1 MLLSN
6 SNSRPYIE
14 VYYLYLPFYLFRLPN
29 LFTISMFAPRLCRPR
44 AHKEASAKPPP
55 TISSSRRIRSVFGL
69 SALTTMLM
77 MLLPYSALAAEAAV
91 ATEALA
97 EPTATSIVLLI
108 FFVVIAIGVSFVCS
122 LSEAALLS
130 MTPSYIADV
139 QENNPK
145 KANMLKR
152 LKVDNID
159 QSLAAILTLNTV
171 AHTLG
176 SIGAGAQATIVFGS
190 AWFGLFSAIMT
201 LAILFLSEIIPK
213 TLGTIYWRQL
223 SGLVAYFVRG
233 IILILYP
240 LIWISERLTKLLVRG
255 KEPQV
260 FSRREFAALASIG
273 EESGQIDPLESR
285 IIRNLLAFGAI
296 KVEDIMTPRSVM
308 LAFEENKTVAEVVA
322 DRPKLTF
329 SRLPVYDG
337 DLDNI
342 TGFVLK
348 TDMLLAKVNH
358 AMHKPLTQFKRE
370 ITFVFSKMKLFDLL
384 DLMLK
389 NRIHIAITVGE
400 YGEVKGLVT
409 LEDVFETLL
418 GLEIVDEIDRVEDMQ
433 ALARQMMDR
442 RVERLGMKLSDD
454 EQLDDQSATNGVESK
469 P

>member
-1 MLLSN
+1 MS
-6 SNSRPYIE
+6 
-14 VYYLYLPFYLFRLPN
+14 V
-29 LFTISMFAPRLCRPR
+29 PRLYRPR
-44 AHKEASAKPPP
+44 ACRKDASAEPPP
-55 TISSSRRIRSVFGL
+55 TMGGNGRSYMTCFNSKSFL
-69 SALTTMLM
+69 AFILLLTS
-77 MLLPYSALAAEAAV
+77 LLPQTVWAAGEV
-91 ATEALA
+91 AN
-97 EPTATSIVLLI
+97 PTASSVLLLI
-108 FFVVIAIGVSFVCS
+108 LFVLIAIGISFICS
-122 LSEAALLS
+122 LAEAALLS
-130 MTPSYIADV
+130 MTPSYIADL
-139 QENNPK
+139 QETNPK
-145 KANMLKR
+145 KSNMLKR

-190 AWFGLFSAIMT
+190 AWFGLFSAFMT
-201 LAILFLSEIIPK
+201 LAILFLSEIMPK

-223 SGLVAYFVRG
+223 GGMVAYFVRG
-233 IILILYP
+233 IILLLYP
-240 LIWISERLTKLLVRG
+240 LIWFSEKLTKLLVRG
-255 KEPQV
+255 KEPQA

-308 LAFEENKTVAEVVA
+308 LAFEEHKTVADLLV

-329 SRLPVYDG
+329 SRLPIYDG

-348 TDMLLAKVNH
+348 TDMLLAKFNH
-358 AMHKPLTQFKRE
+358 AAHKPLTQFKRD

-384 DLMLK
+384 ELMLK

-454 EQLDDQSATNGVESK
+454 ERYEDGHNEPK
-469 P
+469 Y

>member
-1 MLLSN
+1 MWG
-6 SNSRPYIE
+6 
-14 VYYLYLPFYLFRLPN
+14 
-29 LFTISMFAPRLCRPR
+29 
-44 AHKEASAKPPP
+44 
-55 TISSSRRIRSVFGL
+55 SSRSLIRFNIKSF
-69 SALTTMLM
+69 SAFILLLTS
-77 MLLPYSALAAEAAV
+77 LLPQAVFAAGEV
-91 ATEALA
+91 AN
-97 EPTATSIVLLI
+97 PTASSVLLLI
-108 FFVVIAIGVSFVCS
+108 LFVLVAIGISFICS
-122 LSEAALLS
+122 LAEAALLS
-130 MTPSYIADV
+130 MTPSYIADL
-139 QENNPK
+139 QETNPK
-145 KANMLKR
+145 KSNMLKR

-190 AWFGLFSAIMT
+190 AWFGLFSAFMT
-201 LAILFLSEIIPK
+201 LAILFLSEIMPK

-223 SGLVAYFVRG
+223 GGLVAYFVRG
-233 IILILYP
+233 IVLLLYP
-240 LIWISERLTKLLVRG
+240 LIWISEKLTKLLVRG
-255 KEPQV
+255 KEPQA

-308 LAFEENKTVAEVVA
+308 LAFEENKTVAELLV

-329 SRLPVYDG
+329 SRLPIYDS

-348 TDMLLAKVNH
+348 TDVLLAKVNH
-358 AMHKPLTQFKRE
+358 AVHKPLTQFKRD

-384 DLMLK
+384 ELMLK

-454 EQLDDQSATNGVESK
+454 EQYEDSHNEHK
-469 P
+469 H

>member
-1 MLLSN
+1 
-6 SNSRPYIE
+6 
-14 VYYLYLPFYLFRLPN
+14 
-29 LFTISMFAPRLCRPR
+29 MFVPRLCRPR
-44 AHKEASAKPPP
+44 AHREDASAEPPP
-55 TISSSRRIRSVFGL
+55 SMTINSRFGYTFFAVLCALVLMLPHSVW
-69 SALTTMLM
+69 
-77 MLLPYSALAAEAAV
+77 AAGAASPTAV
-91 ATEALA
+91 AAA
-97 EPTATSIVLLI
+97 PTALNVGLLI
-108 FFVVIAIGVSFVCS
+108 FFVVLAIGVSFACS
-122 LSEAALLS
+122 LAESVLLT
-130 MTPSYIADV
+130 MTPSFIADV
-139 QENNPK
+139 QETNPK
-145 KANMLKR
+145 KADMLKS

-213 TLGTIYWRQL
+213 TLGTVYWRKL
-223 SGLVAYFVRG
+223 SGMVAYFVRG
-233 IILILYP
+233 IIMLLYP

-255 KEPQV
+255 NEPQT

-308 LAFEENKTVAEVVA
+308 LAFEENKTVAELLV

-329 SRLPVYDG
+329 SRLPIYDG

-358 AMHKPLTQFKRE
+358 AMHKPLTQFKRD

-384 DLMLK
+384 ELMLK

-454 EQLDDQSATNGVESK
+454 EQYEDGSGDSRF
-469 P
+469 

>member
-1 MLLSN
+1 M
-6 SNSRPYIE
+6 
-14 VYYLYLPFYLFRLPN
+14 FRLPN
-29 LFTISMFAPRLCRPR
+29 LFTTFSFTPRLCRPR
-44 AHKEASAKPPP
+44 AYRKEASAKPPP
-55 TISSSRRIRSVFGL
+55 TTRHYSRPSTKLVFGL
-69 SALTTMLM
+69 SALLVVIM
-77 MLLPYSALAAEAAV
+77 MLLPHPALAAD
-91 ATEALA
+91 ALA
-97 EPTATSIVLLI
+97 APTAASIALLVL
-108 FFVVIAIGVSFVCS
+108 FVAIAIGISFVCS
-122 LSEAALLS
+122 LAESALLS

-139 QENNPK
+139 EESNPK
-145 KANMLKR
+145 KAGMLRR
-152 LKVDNID
+152 LKINNID

-213 TLGTIYWRQL
+213 TLGTVYWRQL
-223 SGLVAYFVRG
+223 SGMVAYFVRG
-233 IILILYP
+233 IILLLYP
-240 LIWISERLTKLLVRG
+240 LIWFSERLTKLLVRG
-255 KEPQV
+255 KETHV

-308 LAFEENKTVAEVVA
+308 LAFEQNKTVAEVLA

-329 SRLPVYDG
+329 SRLPIYDG

-358 AMHKPLTQFKRE
+358 AMHKPMTQFQRD

-384 DLMLK
+384 ELMLK

-454 EQLDDQSATNGVESK
+454 EQMIDDNMKS
-469 P
+469 

>member
-1 MLLSN
+1 MLLTSLVT
-6 SNSRPYIE
+6 SR
-14 VYYLYLPFYLFRLPN
+14 LYRLR
-29 LFTISMFAPRLCRPR
+29 ACR
-44 AHKEASAKPPP
+44 KQASAEPPP
-55 TISSSRRIRSVFGL
+55 IKNSSAYHWVLSVCTAIF
-69 SALTTMLM
+69 SATLL
-77 MLLPYSALAAEAAV
+77 LLPTSVLAASSAA
-91 ATEALA
+91 ATEVAA
-97 EPTATSIVLLI
+97 QATASSVLLLVL
-108 FFVVIAIGVSFVCS
+108 FVLLAIGVSFVCS
-122 LSEAALLS
+122 LAESALLT
-130 MTPSYIADV
+130 MTPSFIADV
-139 QENNPK
+139 QERNPNR
-145 KANMLKR
+145 AAMLKR

-171 AHTLG
+171 AHTVG

-190 AWFGLFSAIMT
+190 AWFGVFSAFMT
-201 LAILFLSEIIPK
+201 LAILFISEIIPK
-213 TLGTIYWRQL
+213 TLGTVYWRQL
-223 SGLVAYFVRG
+223 SGVVAYFVRG
-233 IILILYP
+233 IIMLLYP
-240 LIWISERLTKLLVRG
+240 LIWISERITKLLVRS
-255 KEPQV
+255 KETDV

-273 EESGQIDPLESR
+273 EEAGQIDPLESR

-308 LAFEENKTVAEVVA
+308 LAFEQNKTVTELLA

-329 SRLPVYDG
+329 SRLPIYDG

-348 TDMLLAKVNH
+348 TDILLAKVNH
-358 AMHKPLTQFKRE
+358 ATHKPLTQFQRE

-384 DLMLK
+384 ELMLK

-442 RVERLGMKLSDD
+442 RVERLGMKLSND
-454 EQLDDQSATNGVESK
+454 EHDNDVRVDESHNTDK
-469 P
+469 SKS

>member
-1 MLLSN
+1 
-6 SNSRPYIE
+6 
-14 VYYLYLPFYLFRLPN
+14 
-29 LFTISMFAPRLCRPR
+29 MFVPRLCRPR
-44 AHKEASAKPPP
+44 AHRKDASAEPPP
-55 TISSSRRIRSVFGL
+55 RMTTSSRFGYTSFSAL
-69 SALTTMLM
+69 SALAILML
-77 MLLPYSALAAEAAV
+77 PQAVWAAGAVSTSSEAA
-91 ATEALA
+91 A
-97 EPTATSIVLLI
+97 PTALSVSLLI
-108 FFVVIAIGVSFVCS
+108 FFVLLAIGVSFVCS
-122 LSEAALLS
+122 LAESVLLS
-130 MTPSYIADV
+130 MTPSFIADV
-139 QENNPK
+139 QETSPK
-145 KANMLKR
+145 KAEMLKS

-190 AWFGLFSAIMT
+190 AWFGLFSALMT

-213 TLGTIYWRQL
+213 TLGTVYWRQL

-233 IILILYP
+233 IIMLLYP
-240 LIWISERLTKLLVRG
+240 LIWFSERLTKLLVRG
-255 KEPQV
+255 KEPQT

-308 LAFEENKTVAEVVA
+308 LAFEENKTVAELLV

-329 SRLPVYDG
+329 SRLPIYDG

-358 AMHKPLTQFKRE
+358 AMHKPLTQFQRD

-384 DLMLK
+384 ELMLK
-389 NRIHIAITVGE
+389 NRIHIAIKVGE

-454 EQLDDQSATNGVESK
+454 EQYEDSNSEPKS
-469 P
+469 

>member
-1 MLLSN
+1 MPYALLSAFL
-6 SNSRPYIE
+6 I
-14 VYYLYLPFYLFRLPN
+14 
-29 LFTISMFAPRLCRPR
+29 
-44 AHKEASAKPPP
+44 
-55 TISSSRRIRSVFGL
+55 
-69 SALTTMLM
+69 
-77 MLLPYSALAAEAAV
+77 LPYPAFAAV
-91 ATEALA
+91 ASAD
-97 EPTATSIVLLI
+97 PTASNILLLI
-108 FFVVIAIGVSFVCS
+108 LFVVIAIGISFVCS
-122 LSEAALLS
+122 LAESSLLT
-130 MTPSYIADV
+130 MTPSFIADV
-139 QENNPK
+139 QESNPS
-145 KANMLKR
+145 KAKMLKS

-190 AWFGLFSAIMT
+190 AWFGLFSALMT

-213 TLGTIYWRQL
+213 TLGTVYWRQL
-223 SGLVAYFVRG
+223 SGMVAYFVRG
-233 IILILYP
+233 IIILLYP

-255 KEPQV
+255 KEPDV
-260 FSRREFAALASIG
+260 FSRREFSALASIG
-273 EESGQIDPLESR
+273 EEAGQIDPLEAR

-308 LAFEENKTVAEVVA
+308 LAFEQTKTVAEVMV

-329 SRLPVYDG
+329 SRLPIYDG

-358 AMHKPLTQFKRE
+358 ATHKPLTQFERE
-370 ITFVFSKMKLFDLL
+370 ISFVFSKMKLFDLL
-384 DLMLK
+384 ELMLK

-442 RVERLGMKLSDD
+442 RVERLGMKLSND
-454 EQLDDQSATNGVESK
+454 EEHEKQNNEARM
-469 P
+469 

>member
-1 MLLSN
+1 
-6 SNSRPYIE
+6 
-14 VYYLYLPFYLFRLPN
+14 
-29 LFTISMFAPRLCRPR
+29 MFVPRLCRPR
-44 AHKEASAKPPP
+44 AYKEASAKPPP
-55 TISSSRRIRSVFGL
+55 TTRYLRRLNLTVSASWLSRFI
-69 SALTTMLM
+69 AIAI
-77 MLLPYSALAAEAAV
+77 MLLPYSAFAADAS
-91 ATEALA
+91 A
-97 EPTATSIVLLI
+97 EPTAASVLLLI
-108 FFVVIAIGVSFVCS
+108 FFVVVAIGISFVCS
-122 LSEAALLS
+122 LAESSLLS

-139 QENNPK
+139 QESNPK
-145 KANMLKR
+145 KANMLRK

-213 TLGTIYWRQL
+213 TLGTLYWRQL
-223 SGLVAYFVRG
+223 SGVVAHFVRG
-233 IILILYP
+233 IILLLYP
-240 LIWISERLTKLLVRG
+240 LIWFSERLTKLLVRG
-255 KEPQV
+255 KEPQT

-308 LAFEENKTVAEVVA
+308 LSFEENKTVAELLV

-329 SRLPVYDG
+329 SRLPIYDG

-358 AMHKPLTQFKRE
+358 AVHKPLTQFKRE

-384 DLMLK
+384 EFMLK

-454 EQLDDQSATNGVESK
+454 EHHEDNSNDAKL
-469 P
+469 

>member
-1 MLLSN
+1 MNRLL
-6 SNSRPYIE
+6 Y
-14 VYYLYLPFYLFRLPN
+14 YLPFSLFRLPN
-29 LFTISMFAPRLCRPR
+29 LFTTFMLVPRLCRPR
-44 AHKEASAKPPP
+44 AHRKDASAEPPP
-55 TISSSRRIRSVFGL
+55 RMITSSRFGYTSLSTLSVLAIF
-69 SALTTMLM
+69 ML
-77 MLLPYSALAAEAAV
+77 PQAVWAAGAVSTSTAA
-91 ATEALA
+91 AA
-97 EPTATSIVLLI
+97 PTALSVSLLI
-108 FFVVIAIGVSFVCS
+108 FFVLLAIGVSFVCS
-122 LSEAALLS
+122 LAESVLLS
-130 MTPSYIADV
+130 MTPSFIADV
-139 QENNPK
+139 QESNPK
-145 KANMLKR
+145 KAEMLKS

-190 AWFGLFSAIMT
+190 AWFGLFSALMT
-201 LAILFLSEIIPK
+201 LAILFMSEIIPK
-213 TLGTIYWRQL
+213 TLGTLYWRQL

-233 IILILYP
+233 IIMILYP
-240 LIWISERLTKLLVRG
+240 LIWFSERLTKLLVRG
-255 KEPQV
+255 KEPQT

-308 LAFEENKTVAEVVA
+308 LAFEENKTVAELLV

-329 SRLPVYDG
+329 SRLPIYDG

-358 AMHKPLTQFKRE
+358 AMHKPLTQFQRD

-384 DLMLK
+384 ELMLK

-454 EQLDDQSATNGVESK
+454 ERYEDSNNDAKL
-469 P
+469 

>member
-1 MLLSN
+1 
-6 SNSRPYIE
+6 
-14 VYYLYLPFYLFRLPN
+14 
-29 LFTISMFAPRLCRPR
+29 MFVPRLCRPR
-44 AHKEASAKPPP
+44 AHREDASAEPPP
-55 TISSSRRIRSVFGL
+55 RMTTSSRFGYTFFAVL
-69 SALTTMLM
+69 C
-77 MLLPYSALAAEAAV
+77 ALALMLPHSVWAAGAASPTAV
-91 ATEALA
+91 AAA
-97 EPTATSIVLLI
+97 PTALNVGLLI
-108 FFVVIAIGVSFVCS
+108 FFVVLAIGVSFTCS
-122 LSEAALLS
+122 LAESVLLS
-130 MTPSYIADV
+130 MTPSFIADV
-139 QENNPK
+139 QETNPK
-145 KANMLKR
+145 KADMLKS

-213 TLGTIYWRQL
+213 TLGTVYWRQL
-223 SGLVAYFVRG
+223 SGMVAYFVRG
-233 IILILYP
+233 IIMILYP
-240 LIWISERLTKLLVRG
+240 LIWVSERLTKLLVRG
-255 KEPQV
+255 KEPQT

-308 LAFEENKTVAEVVA
+308 LAFEENKTVAELLV

-329 SRLPVYDG
+329 SRLPIYDG

-358 AMHKPLTQFKRE
+358 ATHKPLTQFKRD

-384 DLMLK
+384 ELMLK

-454 EQLDDQSATNGVESK
+454 EQYEDSNSENK
-469 P
+469 F

>member
-1 MLLSN
+1 M
-6 SNSRPYIE
+6 I
-14 VYYLYLPFYLFRLPN
+14 
-29 LFTISMFAPRLCRPR
+29 T
-44 AHKEASAKPPP
+44 
-55 TISSSRRIRSVFGL
+55 SSRFGYTSLSTLSVLAIF
-69 SALTTMLM
+69 ML
-77 MLLPYSALAAEAAV
+77 PQAVWAAGAVSTSTAA
-91 ATEALA
+91 AA
-97 EPTATSIVLLI
+97 PTALSVSLLI
-108 FFVVIAIGVSFVCS
+108 FFVLLAIGVSFVCS
-122 LSEAALLS
+122 LAESVLLS
-130 MTPSYIADV
+130 MTPSFIADV
-139 QENNPK
+139 QESNPK
-145 KANMLKR
+145 KAEMLKS

-190 AWFGLFSAIMT
+190 AWFGLFSALMT
-201 LAILFLSEIIPK
+201 LAILFMSEIIPK
-213 TLGTIYWRQL
+213 TLGTLYWRQL

-233 IILILYP
+233 IIMILYP
-240 LIWISERLTKLLVRG
+240 LIWFSERLTKLLVRG
-255 KEPQV
+255 KEPQT

-308 LAFEENKTVAEVVA
+308 LAFEENKTVAELLV

-329 SRLPVYDG
+329 SRLPIYDG

-358 AMHKPLTQFKRE
+358 AMHKPLTQFQRD

-384 DLMLK
+384 ELMLK

-454 EQLDDQSATNGVESK
+454 ERYEDSNNDAKL
-469 P
+469 

>member
-1 MLLSN
+1 MSLL
-6 SNSRPYIE
+6 R
-14 VYYLYLPFYLFRLPN
+14 LY
-29 LFTISMFAPRLCRPR
+29 RPR
-44 AHKEASAKPPP
+44 ACRQDESAEPPP
-55 TISSSRRIRSVFGL
+55 TMAGNGRSYVTRFNSKSF
-69 SALTTMLM
+69 SAFILLLTS
-77 MLLPYSALAAEAAV
+77 LLPQAVWAAGEV
-91 ATEALA
+91 AN
-97 EPTATSIVLLI
+97 PTASSVLLLI
-108 FFVVIAIGVSFVCS
+108 LFVLIAIGISFICS
-122 LSEAALLS
+122 LAEAALLS
-130 MTPSYIADV
+130 MTPSYIADL
-139 QENNPK
+139 QETNPK
-145 KANMLKR
+145 KSNMLKR

-190 AWFGLFSAIMT
+190 AWFGLFSAFMT
-201 LAILFLSEIIPK
+201 LAILFLSEIMPK

-223 SGLVAYFVRG
+223 GGMVAYFVRG
-233 IILILYP
+233 IILLLYP
-240 LIWISERLTKLLVRG
+240 LIWFSEKLTKLLVRG
-255 KEPQV
+255 KEPQA

-308 LAFEENKTVAEVVA
+308 LAFEQTKTVAEVLA

-329 SRLPVYDG
+329 SRLPIYDG

-358 AMHKPLTQFKRE
+358 AMHKPLIQFKRD

-384 DLMLK
+384 ELMLK

-454 EQLDDQSATNGVESK
+454 ESYEDGHNEHKHEKNGH
-469 P
+469 

>member
-1 MLLSN
+1 MLTTFLST
-6 SNSRPYIE
+6 
-14 VYYLYLPFYLFRLPN
+14 L
-29 LFTISMFAPRLCRPR
+29 RLCRLR
-44 AHKEASAKPPP
+44 AHRKEASAKPPP
-55 TISSSRRIRSVFGL
+55 TTRHYLGFGTI
-69 SALTTMLM
+69 SALIALLLA
-77 MLLPYSALAAEAAV
+77 LLPYPALAVE
-91 ATEALA
+91 TLA
-97 EPTATSIVLLI
+97 EPSTTNVVFLI
-108 FFVVIAIGVSFVCS
+108 FFVLLAIGVSFICS
-122 LSEAALLS
+122 LAEASLLT

-139 QENNPK
+139 QDSNPR
-145 KANMLKR
+145 KADMLRR

-159 QSLAAILTLNTV
+159 QSLAAILTLNTM

-190 AWFGLFSAIMT
+190 AWFGLFSAFMT
-201 LAILFLSEIIPK
+201 FAILVFSEIIPK
-213 TLGTIYWRQL
+213 TLGTMYWRQI
-223 SGLVAYFVRG
+223 SGFVTYFVRG
-233 IILILYP
+233 IIIVLYP
-240 LIWISERLTKLLVRG
+240 IIWLSERLTKFLVRG
-255 KEPQV
+255 KEADV

-273 EESGQIDPLESR
+273 EAAGQIDPLESR

-296 KVEDIMTPRSVM
+296 KVEDIMTPRSVI
-308 LAFEENKTVAEVVA
+308 LAFDQTKTVAEVLV

-329 SRLPVYDG
+329 SRLPIYDG

-358 AMHKPLTQFKRE
+358 AMHKPLTQFHRD

-384 DLMLK
+384 ELMLK

-454 EQLDDQSATNGVESK
+454 EQYYDSQSDTK
-469 P
+469 L

>member
-1 MLLSN
+1 
-6 SNSRPYIE
+6 
-14 VYYLYLPFYLFRLPN
+14 
-29 LFTISMFAPRLCRPR
+29 MFVPRLCRPR
-44 AHKEASAKPPP
+44 AHREDASAEPPP
-55 TISSSRRIRSVFGL
+55 RMTTSSRFGYTFFAVL
-69 SALTTMLM
+69 C
-77 MLLPYSALAAEAAV
+77 ALALMLPHSVWAAGAASPTAV
-91 ATEALA
+91 AAA
-97 EPTATSIVLLI
+97 PTALNVGLLI
-108 FFVVIAIGVSFVCS
+108 FFVVLAIGVSFACS
-122 LSEAALLS
+122 LAESVLLS
-130 MTPSYIADV
+130 MTPSFIADV
-139 QENNPK
+139 QETNPK
-145 KANMLKR
+145 KADMLKS

-213 TLGTIYWRQL
+213 TLGTVYWRQL
-223 SGLVAYFVRG
+223 SGMVAYFVRG
-233 IILILYP
+233 IIMILYP
-240 LIWISERLTKLLVRG
+240 LIWVSERLTKLLVRG
-255 KEPQV
+255 KEPQT

-308 LAFEENKTVAEVVA
+308 LAFEENKTVAELLV

-329 SRLPVYDG
+329 SRLPIYDG

-358 AMHKPLTQFKRE
+358 ATHKPLTQFKRD

-384 DLMLK
+384 ELMLK

-454 EQLDDQSATNGVESK
+454 EQYEDSNCENK
-469 P
+469 F